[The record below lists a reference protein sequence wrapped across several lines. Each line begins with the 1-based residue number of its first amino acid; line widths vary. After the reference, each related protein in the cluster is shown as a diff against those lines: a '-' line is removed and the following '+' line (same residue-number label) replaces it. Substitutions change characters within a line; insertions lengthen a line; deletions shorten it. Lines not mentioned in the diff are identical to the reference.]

1 MRTDKPIRRRIII
14 LAVVSGLLVW
24 PSVDRTGAADAPL
37 SRDALWREIFARPAV
52 APVPDLEAK
61 RQALGRALFSDT
73 RLSGGGDRSC
83 ATCHQPERGYS
94 DGRPRGLGRDGA
106 PLQRNT
112 PHLWNLAPAPA
123 FYWDGR
129 APTLEAQA
137 RVPLHAPNELAID
150 LPRTLAALASD
161 RQMASQFAAAFPAA
175 PAITEDQIVDA
186 IAAFEK
192 TLVSPPTR
200 FDAWV
205 AGDDSALDER
215 ERQGFAI
222 FVGKGGCVSCHGGWR
237 MTDDQFHDIGLP
249 STDPGRGAVAGGTPG
264 IPAFKTPG
272 LRLVERTGPYMHD
285 GSLATL
291 EDVVAHYA
299 EARKLRP
306 SLAPTLVRD
315 LKLDP
320 DERAALVAF
329 LKTL

>member
-1 MRTDKPIRRRIII
+1 MNIGQQLRHRIVRV
-14 LAVVSGLLVW
+14 AVAVGLLGGLAAG
-24 PSVDRTGAADAPL
+24 PSWAQDGPL
-37 SRDALWREIFARPAV
+37 SRDALWRAIFARPEV

-61 RQALGRALFSDT
+61 RQVLGRVLFSDT

-83 ATCHQPERGYS
+83 ASCHQPERAYS
-94 DGRPRGLGRDGA
+94 DGRPRGLGRNGD

-112 PHLWNLAPAPA
+112 PHLWNLATASA

-137 RVPLHAPNELAID
+137 RVPLHAANELAVD
-150 LPRTLAALASD
+150 LPQTLARLSSD
-161 RQMASQFAAAFPAA
+161 PDTASQFAAAFPDD
-175 PAITEDQIVDA
+175 ER
-186 IAAFEK
+186 

-205 AGDDSALDER
+205 RGDDTALDAR

-249 STDPGRGAVAGGTPG
+249 SPDPGRGAVAGGTPG
-264 IPAFKTPG
+264 IAAFKTPG
-272 LRLVERTGPYMHD
+272 LRQVAHTQPYMHD

-299 EARKLRP
+299 ETRRLRP
-306 SLAPTLVRD
+306 SLAPTLVID

-320 DERAALVAF
+320 QERAALVAF

>member
-1 MRTDKPIRRRIII
+1 MNVGQKLRHRIVRAV
-14 LAVVSGLLVW
+14 LAACLIASPLVGK
-24 PSVDRTGAADAPL
+24 SGAADAPL
-37 SRDALWREIFARPAV
+37 SRDAIWRAIFARPEV
-52 APVPDLEAK
+52 APVPGDEAL
-61 RQALGRALFSDT
+61 RQALGRSLFSDT
-73 RLSGGGDRSC
+73 RLSRDGDRSC
-83 ATCHQPERGYS
+83 ASCHQPERGYS
-94 DGRPRGLGRDGA
+94 DGRPRGLGRNGD

-112 PHLWNLAPAPA
+112 PHLWNLATASA

-137 RVPLHAPNELAID
+137 RVPLHAANELAAD
-150 LPRTLAALASD
+150 LPRTIARLSSD
-161 RQMASQFAAAFPAA
+161 PHTASQFAAAFPGE
-175 PAITEDQIVDA
+175 PAITEDQIVA
-186 IAAFEK
+186 ALAAFEK
-192 TLVSPPTR
+192 TLVSPSTR

-205 AGDDSALDER
+205 RGDDAALDAR

-249 STDPGRGAVAGGTPG
+249 SPDPGRGAVAGGTPG
-264 IPAFKTPG
+264 IAAFKTPG
-272 LRLVERTGPYMHD
+272 LRQVARTAPYMHD

-299 EARKLRP
+299 ETRRLRP

-315 LKLDP
+315 LELDP
-320 DERAALVAF
+320 QERAALVAF

>member
-1 MRTDKPIRRRIII
+1 MNIGQQLRHRIVRV
-14 LAVVSGLLVW
+14 AVAVGLLGGLAAG
-24 PSVDRTGAADAPL
+24 PSWAQDVPL
-37 SRDALWREIFARPAV
+37 SRDALWRAIFARPEV

-61 RQALGRALFSDT
+61 RQVLGRVLFSDT

-83 ATCHQPERGYS
+83 ASCHQPERAYS
-94 DGRPRGLGRDGA
+94 DGRPRGLGRNGD

-112 PHLWNLAPAPA
+112 PHLWNLATASA

-137 RVPLHAPNELAID
+137 RVPLHAANELAVD
-150 LPRTLAALASD
+150 LPQTLARLSSD
-161 RQMASQFAAAFPAA
+161 PDTASQFAAAFPGE
-175 PAITEDQIVDA
+175 PAITEDQIV
-186 IAAFEK
+186 AALAAYER

-205 AGDDSALDER
+205 RGDDTALDAR

-249 STDPGRGAVAGGTPG
+249 SPDPGRGAVEGGTPG
-264 IPAFKTPG
+264 IAAFKTPG
-272 LRLVERTGPYMHD
+272 LRQVAHTQPYMHD

-299 EARKLRP
+299 ETRRLRP

-315 LKLDP
+315 LDLDP
-320 DERAALVAF
+320 QERAALVAF